1 MSLPIELLDRSF
13 ELIRP
18 RVEDFAASFYIN
30 LFHLHPQLKPFF
42 AKTDMVEQRKM
53 LMGALVLA
61 INNIHKP
68 EQIATTLKRLGGRH
82 IKYGAS
88 LEYYPLFGEAL
99 LTTLEDYL
107 GSDWTEEVEK
117 AWFEAYHAITELML
131 TGAQEQTDK
140 QLLYDRVR

>member
-53 LMGALVLA
+53 LVGALVLA

-68 EQIATTLKRLGGRH
+68 EQIVTTLKRLGGRH
-82 IKYGAS
+82 LTYGVP
-88 LEYYPLFGEAL
+88 LEYYRLFGESL
-99 LTTLEDYL
+99 FTTLGDYL
-107 GSDWTEEVEK
+107 GDDWTAEVEQ
-117 AWFEAYHAITELML
+117 AWFDAYQAITQLML
-131 TGAQEQTDK
+131 TGAQEKTEK
-140 QLLYDRVR
+140 KL